1 MGFYNGKADR
11 DNANEFDKDDD
22 KDYIVVGGRHSGK
35 QYAYY
40 QNPNA
45 WDAWQPMQ
53 PKQIVT
59 SSLSSNNPN
68 TDQLYDA
75 SHRLTKYVADLQAT
89 IHDLE
94 EKLDDAVEE
103 IAEMIETIDEKNE
116 IIKGQSK
123 FIEILQ
129 RQIKI
134 AEKYIINDN
143 GRDTRVD

>member
-1 MGFYNGKADR
+1 MKDGGFS
-11 DNANEFDKDDD
+11 DD
-22 KDYIVVGGRHSGK
+22 KDYIVVDGK

-59 SSLSSNNPN
+59 GSDYPNMSLA
-68 TDQLYDA
+68 DDA
-75 SHRLTKYVADLQAT
+75 MQQVTNYIADLQNT
-89 IHDLE
+89 IRELH
-94 EKLDDAVEE
+94 EKLDDAYTK
-103 IAEMIETIDEKNE
+103 IE
-116 IIKGQSK
+116 GQAK

-129 RQIKI
+129 RQISI

>member
-1 MGFYNGKADR
+1 MEDEIYTGPEAR

-22 KDYIVVGGRHSGK
+22 KDYIVVGGRNSGK

-45 WDAWQPMQ
+45 WQPMQ

-59 SSLSSNNPN
+59 SSNYPN
-68 TDQLYDA
+68 MEEANDA
-75 SHRLTKYVADLQAT
+75 MHRITKYVADLQDR
-89 IHDLE
+89 IRELSE
-94 EKLDDAVEE
+94 QLDDAY
-103 IAEMIETIDEKNE
+103 IKIDS
-116 IIKGQSK
+116 QQR

-129 RQIKI
+129 RQISI

>member
-1 MGFYNGKADR
+1 MEDDIYTGPEAR

-22 KDYIVVGGRHSGK
+22 KDYIVVGGRNSGK
-35 QYAYY
+35 LYAYY

-45 WDAWQPMQ
+45 WWPMQ

-59 SSLSSNNPN
+59 SSDIPN
-68 TDQLYDA
+68 MEDINDTA
-75 SHRLTKYVADLQAT
+75 HRITKYVADLQDR
-89 IHDLE
+89 IRELSE
-94 EKLDDAVEE
+94 QLDDAY
-103 IAEMIETIDEKNE
+103 IKID
-116 IIKGQSK
+116 GQQR

-129 RQIKI
+129 RQISI